1 MEQNATNKPTIRER
15 QGRQFLRGLDGKV
28 LDPRITDVLY
38 DNDFALGEM
47 AEGRLKLYVVVHAG
61 KVMDLVEYNELA
73 DQIDVSEQEAE

>member
-1 MEQNATNKPTIRER
+1 MEQNATNKPTLREL

-47 AEGRLKLYVVVHAG
+47 AEGRLKLYVVVHEG
-61 KVMDLVEYNELA
+61 RVKDLVEYNELA
-73 DQIDVSEQEAE
+73 NQIDAGEEEAE